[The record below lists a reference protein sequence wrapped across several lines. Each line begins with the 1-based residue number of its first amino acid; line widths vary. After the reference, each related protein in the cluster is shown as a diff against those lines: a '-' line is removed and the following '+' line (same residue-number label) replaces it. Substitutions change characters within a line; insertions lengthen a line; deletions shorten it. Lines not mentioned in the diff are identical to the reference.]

1 MDKKKD
7 VVYYFLIKWY
17 IQCNFCILLTCWNYC
32 EYSEY
37 FVSRIGISEDKRISK
52 IGREAFIIL
61 YQWIIGH
68 PVRLIFFPKH
78 PFLNLG
84 IVILQVGK
92 FSIFTQFQLRNQGEK
107 WKEFAK
113 FNPTT
118 SILT

>member
-1 MDKKKD
+1 MQGFQFL
-7 VVYYFLIKWY
+7 YFADMLE
-17 IQCNFCILLTCWNYC
+17 LLYC
-32 EYSEY
+32 CSEY
-37 FVSRIGISEDKRISK
+37 FVSRVGISEDKRISK

-68 PVRLIFFPKH
+68 PVRLIFFPEH

-84 IVILQVGK
+84 IVILQIAN